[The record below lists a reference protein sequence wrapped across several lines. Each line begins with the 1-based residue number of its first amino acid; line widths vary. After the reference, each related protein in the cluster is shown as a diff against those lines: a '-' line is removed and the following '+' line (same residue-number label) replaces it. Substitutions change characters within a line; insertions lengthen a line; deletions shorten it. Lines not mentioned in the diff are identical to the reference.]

1 MEHWP
6 ALADAVIEI
15 LEPKSGGIYFDGTV
29 GEGGHAEAILKKSG
43 PEGRL
48 IGADV
53 DPQAIDSA
61 RRRLGVFS
69 NRVTLVQANYR
80 EIREILD
87 AAGVKEVNGILLDLG
102 VSSRQLDDPERG
114 FSFRQSGPLDM
125 RMDPEGG
132 ATASE
137 LVNRAPL
144 PVLEKIIS
152 EFGEEPRARRI
163 AQAIGAAR
171 RKKRIDTTGELAEIV
186 ARQGGARRPGRG
198 RHPATLTFQ
207 ALRLAVN
214 RELENLGAFLPLSL
228 PVLSPRGRM
237 VLIAYHSLEDRIVK
251 NFFKSLPPGQVKILT
266 RTPLRPDA
274 EEISQSRSR
283 TRSAK
288 LRALEKAGEEA

>member
-6 ALADAVIEI
+6 ALADAVAEI
-15 LEPKSGGIYFDGTV
+15 LAVKPGGIYFDGTV

-43 PEGRL
+43 PDGRL
-48 IGADV
+48 IGTDV

-61 RRRLGVFS
+61 RKRLEVFS
-69 NRVTLVQANYR
+69 NRVTLFQANYR
-80 EIREILD
+80 EIREILA

-114 FSFRQSGPLDM
+114 FSFMRSGPLDM
-125 RMDPEGG
+125 RMDQTGG
-132 ATASE
+132 ETASD

-152 EFGEEPRARRI
+152 TLGEEPRARRI
-163 AQAIGAAR
+163 AGAIGAAR
-171 RKKRIDTTGELAEIV
+171 RKKRIETTGELAAIV
-186 ARQGGARRPGRG
+186 APGGSRRRPGRS

-214 RELENLGAFLPLSL
+214 RELENLETFLPLSF

-237 VLIAYHSLEDRIVK
+237 VLISYHSLEDRLVK
-251 NFFKSLPPGQVKILT
+251 NFFKSLSPGKAKILT
-266 RTPLRPDA
+266 RTPLRPGA
-274 EEISQSRSR
+274 EEI
-283 TRSAK
+283 TRSHSRARSAR
-288 LRALEKAGEEA
+288 LRALEKADEEA

>member
-43 PEGRL
+43 PGGRL

-53 DPQAIDSA
+53 DAQAIDSS
-61 RRRLGVFS
+61 RRRLAVFS
-69 NRVTLVQANYR
+69 DRVTLVQANYR
-80 EIREILD
+80 EIREILE

-114 FSFRQSGPLDM
+114 FSFRNSGPLDM

-132 ATASE
+132 ADASE

-144 PVLEKIIS
+144 PVLEKIIG

-171 RKKRIDTTGELAEIV
+171 RKKRIATTGELAEIV
-186 ARQGGARRPGRG
+186 ARGGAARRPG

-214 RELENLGAFLPLSL
+214 RELENLESFLPQSL
-228 PVLSPRGRM
+228 PVLSPRGRL
-237 VLIAYHSLEDRIVK
+237 VLISYHSLEDRIVK
-251 NFFKSLPPGQVKILT
+251 NFFKSVSPGQAKILT

-274 EEISQSRSR
+274 EEIFLSRSR